1 LGSRGALG
9 YSEAVSDRVAED
21 LAAAVAARVPGIVA
35 IYLFG
40 SRARGDG
47 TADSDIDL
55 AVLAQN
61 RLDPVERWK
70 LQEDLAA
77 LAHRNVD
84 LVDLRQASTVMRV
97 QVLRDA
103 VVLLDAQPAPRAAF
117 EAFAL
122 SAYARL
128 NEERGAILNDVR
140 ARGRVHG

>member
-1 LGSRGALG
+1 MKSAVG
-9 YSEAVSDRVAED
+9 YSEAVSDRVAEN
-21 LAAAVAARVPGIVA
+21 LANAVAARVPGLVA
-35 IYLFG
+35 LYLFG
-40 SRARGDG
+40 SRARGDAG
-47 TADSDIDL
+47 VDSDIDL

-61 RLDPVERWK
+61 RLDPIERWK

-77 LAHRNVD
+77 LAHQNVD

-97 QVLRDA
+97 EVLRDA
-103 VVLLDAQPAPRAAF
+103 VLLLDAQPSSRSAF

-128 NEERGAILNDVR
+128 NEERCEILKDVR

>member
-1 LGSRGALG
+1 LGSRDGLE
-9 YSEAVSDRVAED
+9 YSEAVFDRVAES
-21 LAAAVAARVPGIVA
+21 LASAVAARVHGMVA
-35 IYLFG
+35 LYLFG

-47 TADSDIDL
+47 AADSDIDL

-61 RLDPVERWK
+61 RLDPIERWK

-97 QVLRDA
+97 EVLRDA
-103 VVLLDAQPAPRAAF
+103 ILLLDAQPSARNAF

-128 NEERGAILNDVR
+128 NEERREILNDIR

>member
-1 LGSRGALG
+1 MGSRGGLG
-9 YSEAVSDRVAED
+9 YSGAVSDRVVET
-21 LAAAVAARVPGIVA
+21 LASAVAARVPGIVA
-35 IYLFG
+35 LYLFG

-47 TADSDIDL
+47 VADSDIDL

-77 LAHRNVD
+77 LAHKNVD

-97 QVLRDA
+97 EVLRDS
-103 VVLLDAQPAPRAAF
+103 VLLLDSQPSPRAAF

-128 NEERGAILNDVR
+128 NEERREILNDVR